1 MKHNIR
7 IKGQEQEL
15 DCELGSGIL
24 DKNGREIFEG
34 DKVITPDDEI
44 VRVKFENGVIG
55 LVVYES
61 KGAHPYLTKGGGQRR
76 RSPALAPLYIF
87 RGNLEIVD

>member
-7 IKGQEQEL
+7 INGEVKEI

-34 DKVITPDDEI
+34 DIVISEFTKHRFNVMYDRGD
-44 VRVKFENGVIG
+44 FW
-55 LVVYES
+55 LVNLYDHYGS
-61 KGAHPYLTKGGGQRR
+61 HKM
-76 RSPALAPLYIF
+76 LYIDCASQY
-87 RGNLEIVD
+87 EIVDD

>member
-7 IKGQEQEL
+7 INGQVKEI

-34 DKVITPDDEI
+34 DKVAFCGYRSSGYS
-44 VRVKFENGVIG
+44 VVK
-55 LVVYES
+55 L
-61 KGAHPYLTKGGGQRR
+61 
-76 RSPALAPLYIF
+76 RSGTFLAGDCYIANF
-87 RGNLEIVD
+87 SDRLLEIVDD